1 MNLPGQFMAAP
12 ATVASL
18 FASPQIMAMDRQLAA
33 PLLQMVAPGAS
44 GAPAPVAA
52 VPGTDA
58 RAYPVVR
65 GVAGIRVKGILTPN
79 SESLAKWYGWTTY
92 HGLAALA
99 GELLAAEDVTAVAM
113 EVDSPGGMVVG
124 IEAAAEALRALN
136 AVKPVHALVSPMAAS
151 AAYWLASQAREIVV
165 TPGGIVGSIGV
176 VVEASSYTGPCM
188 LFGEQYYSLT
198 STHARAKCPDP
209 ATESGR
215 AEFARMLD
223 ESEARFHAAVA
234 AGRGIPLD
242 QLTAR
247 LSVTADPRDGGAVFY
262 GQDGVA
268 RGLADR
274 VEAQGA
280 FYDRMFATYGKAQ
293 VQTGSQAG
301 SRAALALAAAAKA
314 RATI

>member
-18 FASPQIMAMDRQLAA
+18 FASPQIMAIDHQLAM
-33 PLLQMVAPGAS
+33 PLMQMALPGA
-44 GAPAPVAA
+44 GQAA
-52 VPGTDA
+52 VPGTA
-58 RAYPVVR
+58 ERAYPVMR
-65 GVAGIRVKGILTPN
+65 GVAAISVKGILTAN
-79 SESLAKWYGWTTY
+79 SEMLAKWYGWTTY

-99 GELLAAEDVTAVAM
+99 ADLMAADDVTAIAM

-136 AVKPVHALVSPMAAS
+136 GVKPVHALVSPMAAS
-151 AAYWLASQAREIVV
+151 AAYWLASQAREIAV

-176 VVEASSYTGPCM
+176 GVEASSYTGPSM

-198 STHARAKCPDP
+198 STHARAKWPDP
-209 ATESGR
+209 ATDTGR
-215 AEFARMLD
+215 AEYTRLLD
-223 ESEARFHAAVA
+223 ESEARFHTAVSM
-234 AGRGIPLD
+234 GRGIALD
-242 QLTAR
+242 QLPAR

-262 GQDGVA
+262 GQDGVT

-274 VEAQGA
+274 VETRTA
-280 FYDRMFATYGKAQ
+280 FYDRLFGTYAPAAAQ
-293 VQTGSQAG
+293 AEA
-301 SRAALALAAAAKA
+301 RAALALAAAAQA

>member
-1 MNLPGQFMAAP
+1 MNLPGHLMAAP

-18 FASPQIMAMDRQLAA
+18 FASPQIMALDAQLAA
-33 PLLQMVAPGAS
+33 PLMQMQLA

-52 VPGTDA
+52 NPGTDG
-58 RAYPVVR
+58 RAYPVMR
-65 GVAGIRVKGILTPN
+65 GVAAIRVRGILTPN
-79 SESLAKWYGWTTY
+79 NDMLAKYYGWTTY

-99 GELLAAEDVTAVAM
+99 AELATAEDVTAIAM
-113 EVDSPGGMVVG
+113 QVDSPGGMILG

-136 AVKPVHALVSPMAAS
+136 AIKPVHALVSPMAAS

-176 VVEASSYTGPCM
+176 AVEASSYTGPSM

-198 STHARAKCPDP
+198 SSHARAKWPDP
-209 ATESGR
+209 ATDTGR
-215 AEFARMLD
+215 AEFTRMLD
-223 ESEARFHAAVA
+223 ESEARFHAAVS

-242 QLTAR
+242 QLTTR

-262 GQDGVA
+262 GQDGVT

-274 VEAQGA
+274 VETQGA
-280 FYDRMFATYGKAQ
+280 FFDRLFATYGKAQ
-293 VQTGSQAG
+293 VQNG
-301 SRAALALAAAAKA
+301 SRAALALAAAARA